1 MFDMPEGQNRWPSR
15 STVEAV
21 WRAVANGERTREDAH
36 VWTLRWVEPWVDG
49 SSPDPGPGE
58 VMVESGLQNI
68 HGFSMAYNP
77 ESPHLIHHG
86 PPGIYVR
93 TLDMVRADLEMWIDE
108 CRRYD
113 ENPEEFRHL
122 AWELARPYVE
132 AERAKQRRP
141 QREARGT
148 GDGLG

>member
-1 MFDMPEGQNRWPSR
+1 MTPDEVADAAAADAEELDLVVGPVVREG
-15 STVEAV
+15 TM
-21 WRAVANGERTREDAH
+21 
-36 VWTLRWVEPWVDG
+36 VEP
-49 SSPDPGPGE
+49 
-58 VMVESGLQNI
+58 GLQHI
-68 HGFSMAYNP
+68 HGLSMAYNP

-93 TLDMVRADLEMWIDE
+93 TLDMVRADLEKWIDE

-148 GDGLG
+148 ADGLG